1 MGTIDEANRAN
12 GSERQS
18 TGSPL
23 PDLSEARVM
32 VVDDNRVNRHLLLAL
47 LERGGIS
54 RIDLAEDGE
63 QALAR
68 IGAFK
73 PDLMLLDLMMP
84 NLDGFE
90 VCRRLRADPTWASLP
105 VLVQSS
111 LNRAEDR
118 NRAFSAGATD
128 YVSKPINAVELLSR
142 VRIHIQNR
150 MLLTSLQHYRQRT
163 AAELTLARDMQ
174 ERLMPQTQQL
184 ERIRSSLGIA
194 IAAHFAPS
202 SELGGDFWG
211 LRCDDRGRL
220 VVWLVDFAGHGVGAA
235 LNTFR
240 LHAIINQFDFSDCG
254 PGGFDPA
261 AFLAIM
267 NRRLCPLLPIG
278 QYATILAGVIDPAQN
293 RFLYASGGAT
303 RPMAWRPG
311 DAAPTLGDN
320 SGLPLGFTAGAEY
333 ENRTLELNAG
343 GRLFLYSDAA
353 VELPIGN
360 DLILDEDGL
369 EALVVEHMG
378 DPNGEAFLQR
388 LLTGLAAKGDYN
400 DDLTALVVT
409 RER

>member
-1 MGTIDEANRAN
+1 MDDANR
-12 GSERQS
+12 S
-18 TGSPL
+18 TGADRQDAKSQFT
-23 PDLSEARVM
+23 DLREARVM

-47 LERGGIS
+47 LERGGIT
-54 RIDLAEDGE
+54 RVDLAEDGE

-90 VCRRLRADPTWASLP
+90 VCRRLRADPAYANLP
-105 VLVQSS
+105 ILVQSS

-150 MLLTSLQHYRQRT
+150 MLLTNLQHYRQRT

-174 ERLMPQTQQL
+174 ERLMPQPQQL
-184 ERIRSSLGIA
+184 EKIRQSHGLSLA
-194 IAAHFAPS
+194 DHFAPS

-211 LRCDDRGRL
+211 LRCDDDGRL

-240 LHAIINQFDFSDCG
+240 LHAIINQFDFADCG
-254 PGGFDPA
+254 PAGFDPA
-261 AFLAIM
+261 AFLSIM

-278 QYATILAGVIDPAQN
+278 QYATILAGMIDRRED
-293 RFLYASGGAT
+293 RFLYASGGST

-311 DAAPTLGDN
+311 DTAPTLGDN
-320 SGLPLGFTAGAEY
+320 SGLPLGFTPSADY
-333 ENRTLELNAG
+333 ENRSLELGPG

-353 VELPIGN
+353 VELPVG
-360 DLILDEDGL
+360 DDQILDEDGL
-369 EALVVEHMG
+369 EALVVSHMAEPDG
-378 DPNGEAFLQR
+378 QAFLLR
-388 LLTGLAAKGDYN
+388 LLTSLSAKGDYN

-409 RER
+409 RES

>member
-1 MGTIDEANRAN
+1 MVEANRESGTDKQDAK
-12 GSERQS
+12 SQFA
-18 TGSPL
+18 
-23 PDLSEARVM
+23 DLREARVM

-54 RIDLAEDGE
+54 RVDLAEDGE
-63 QALAR
+63 PALAR
-68 IGAFK
+68 IGGFK

-90 VCRRLRADPTWASLP
+90 VCRRLRADPTYANLP
-105 VLVQSS
+105 ILVQSS

-150 MLLTSLQHYRQRT
+150 MLLNSLQLYRQRT

-174 ERLMPQTQQL
+174 ERLMPQQAQL
-184 ERIRSSLGIA
+184 DKIRQTHGLRLA
-194 IAAHFAPS
+194 NHFAPS

-211 LRCDDRGRL
+211 VRADDRGRL

-240 LHAIINQFDFSDCG
+240 LHAIINQFDFADCG

-261 AFLAIM
+261 TFLAIM
-267 NRRLCPLLPIG
+267 NRRLCPLLPTG
-278 QYATILAGVIDPAQN
+278 QYATILAGVIDPAEN
-293 RFLYASGGAT
+293 RFLYASGGST

-311 DAAPTLGDN
+311 DAEPVLGDN
-320 SGLPLGFTAGAEY
+320 SGLPLGFTASATY
-333 ENRTLELNAG
+333 ENRGLDLGPG
-343 GRLFLYSDAA
+343 GSLFLYSDAA
-353 VELPIGN
+353 VELPIG
-360 DLILDEDGL
+360 DDQILDEDGL
-369 EALVVEHMG
+369 VALVKSHMG
-378 DPNGEAFLQR
+378 EPDGQTFLLR
-388 LLTGLAAKGDYN
+388 LLTALSAKGDYN
-400 DDLTALVVT
+400 DDLTALVIT